1 MHVKQRK
8 TFATII
14 IAALSFVSIQLAA
27 ETGSASSVPRFAAVS
42 LVEVACVQPGPNGE
56 DCTNPRGRGKVKDKI
71 TARAKPLADGCKKT
85 NTTKECRDYVLGN
98 KKPPV
103 RDK

>member
-1 MHVKQRK
+1 MHVKQKK
-8 TFATII
+8 TFATTIL
-14 IAALSFVSIQLAA
+14 AALTFVSVQAAA
-27 ETGSASSVPRFAAVS
+27 ETSSASSASRFAPVS
-42 LVEVACVQPGPNGE
+42 PVEVPCVQRGPNGE
-56 DCTNPRGRGKVKDKI
+56 GCTDPRGLSKGRDKI
-71 TARAKPLADGCKKT
+71 TARGKPLADGCKKT